1 MHAANSA
8 ERKVRDSQ
16 GKGSRVEARSR
27 DKRGKRE
34 EGVRRR
40 EEGEQHRSSYFLSL
54 TMLRACVP
62 SSLTASPL
70 SIAIHAASLRCL
82 TRFPSP
88 TLFLTS
94 TGTRANTRRKQS
106 GSAQQAHQGRHEE
119 QRQAIAVSKVSG
131 NHCPSPPSFLFSLRS
146 SICTFTSICCGTGCS
161 WKRSEKRGRNW
172 QWLRRHQR
180 RASEAE

>member
-1 MHAANSA
+1 M
-8 ERKVRDSQ
+8 
-16 GKGSRVEARSR
+16 
-27 DKRGKRE
+27 
-34 EGVRRR
+34 RRR

-54 TMLRACVP
+54 AMLRACVP
-62 SSLTASPL
+62 SSLTTSPL

-82 TRFPSP
+82 TRLPSP
-88 TLFLTS
+88 ALFLS
-94 TGTRANTRRKQS
+94 RP
-106 GSAQQAHQGRHEE
+106 QAHARTHVASKGDRRSRRIREDARSNVKPSPSAKSAE
-119 QRQAIAVSKVSG
+119 IIAL
-131 NHCPSPPSFLFSLRS
+131 SPPSFLFSLRS